1 MYLENI
7 DAFLSIVHILGVV
20 VPDNI
25 AHVALHVVVV
35 IVFTILVPCL
45 KLHSFESHENSHL
58 IVKKGKTTDTSMML
72 SLLSPSAE

>member
-1 MYLENI
+1 MYLKNI
-7 DAFLSIVHILGVV
+7 DAFLSIVHILGVI

-45 KLHSFESHENSHL
+45 KLHSFESHENEQ
-58 IVKKGKTTDTSMML
+58 VV
-72 SLLSPSAE
+72 

>member
-7 DAFLSIVHILGVV
+7 DAYVLAFLSIVHILGVV

-35 IVFTILVPCL
+35 IVLTISVPCL
-45 KLHSFESHENSHL
+45 KLHRLEYHENEHF
-58 IVKKGKTTDTSMML
+58 
-72 SLLSPSAE
+72 